1 LRNGLPAKHIGEK
14 VLLQIGLQTIPIVII
29 VILLRTQYSN
39 KIKWLFDVI
48 VFVLVTLFAFVTAR
62 WDIISYYLRILIP
75 PIFIVAVYVA
85 YRRIKAEA
93 APVPSANRRGEN
105 AGSIVLMVVF
115 GWLNIQAIS
124 GYWKP
129 EGSVNLS
136 FPLQNGVYYVGGGG
150 SSRWI
155 NNHNA
160 YPPQDFAIDILELS
174 AIGNPRISGG
184 QSLLEKYAIYGNSIY
199 SPCDGEVLVAV
210 DEHEDQIPPNRDAN
224 NVAGNYVVIE
234 CFGVE
239 IVLAHMKQG
248 SVRVSAGD
256 HVDTGDEIGAVGNSG
271 NTTQPHL
278 HIHAE
283 RGGNDREILNG
294 EGVPITFE
302 NRFLV
307 RNSLFLE

>member
-1 LRNGLPAKHIGEK
+1 M
-14 VLLQIGLQTIPIVII
+14 LLQIGLQILPIVII
-29 VILLRTQYSN
+29 AMLLRTQYSS
-39 KIKWLFDVI
+39 KTKWLFDVI
-48 VFVLVTLFAFVTAR
+48 VFVLGTLFAFVTAR
-62 WDIISYYLRILIP
+62 WDIISYYLRILIL

-85 YRRIKAEA
+85 YRRIKANEA
-93 APVPSANRRGEN
+93 PAPLVNQLGKN
-105 AGSIVLMVVF
+105 VGNVVLIVIL

-150 SSRWI
+150 SDRWI
-155 NNHNA
+155 NNHAA
-160 YPPQDFAIDILELS
+160 YPPQDFAVDILELS
-174 AIGNPRISGG
+174 AIGNPVIPGKQSG
-184 QSLLEKYAIYGNSIY
+184 LEKYAIYGNSIY

-210 DEHEDQIPPNRDAN
+210 DGHEDQIPPNKDIN
-224 NVAGNYVVIE
+224 NVAGNYVLIE
-234 CFGVE
+234 CSGVE
-239 IVLAHMKQG
+239 ILLAHMKQG
-248 SVRVSAGD
+248 SVKVNAGD
-256 HVDTGDEIGAVGNSG
+256 NVGEGDEIGAVGNSG

-283 RGGNDREILNG
+283 RGGNDRKILNG

-307 RNSLFLE
+307 RNSLFFGTRSSAE